1 MAQPGRMSAAI
12 ANAQALYD
20 RVKELDH
27 VDGKAIIAL
36 LELRD
41 AVPDL
46 IAQARTLHAQIDRLI
61 N

>member
-1 MAQPGRMSAAI
+1 MSAAI